1 MAGLSRQ
8 GPLIRER
15 YNKGSTGSQAGIA
28 VDKGKNLFS
37 TGEDALQLSF
47 GTKKQ
52 TASDP
57 NDRRAARRMVTR
69 PFSEADEPVMPG
81 EADIDEI
88 EEMLKALGSLR
99 VILD

>member
-1 MAGLSRQ
+1 
-8 GPLIRER
+8 
-15 YNKGSTGSQAGIA
+15 

-57 NDRRAARRMVTR
+57 NDRRAAKRVVTR
-69 PFSEADEPVMPG
+69 PFSEAMPG
-81 EADIDEI
+81 EAAIDEA
-88 EEMLKALGSLR
+88 EEMLEAIASWLYR
-99 VILD
+99 